1 MAFDRSVHRAD
12 RSLRRAANS
21 GFGAAMMCSV
31 AAVEFDPLAPEQRE
45 SPYAVYAE
53 ARERAPVFY
62 AERFGFWVVTRH
74 EDVLTVLK
82 DGETYSSRDALTS
95 SPVELPPEVQ
105 AVLDEGWPDM
115 PVLVDTDAPLHTRIR
130 GLVTKAFTPRRV
142 AEMEPTIE
150 RFARELI
157 DAIAAD
163 GRADIVARFAWPLPL
178 RVIGDMLGAPREDHE
193 RLHEWSVHWLRLKQ
207 PGATLEEQLTW
218 ARSTV
223 ELQRYF
229 MELLD
234 ARDREPDDDLTTALL
249 AAASEL
255 DPPLPRDAVMGVPLD
270 VVVAGHVTVTRAI
283 GNALVLL
290 LTEPG
295 RAEALRKDS
304 SLVPPAVEEILRLE
318 SPAQGLF
325 RTTTRPVT
333 LGGVELPA
341 GARLMVHYGSA
352 NRDERVF
359 TCPADYDPCRE
370 GLNKHVAFGKGVHF
384 CIGAPLARLE
394 LGIALPMLLERLPGL
409 RLGDRPLAWEPIFF
423 ARGLERLEV
432 VWDPV

>member
-1 MAFDRSVHRAD
+1 MPRAH
-12 RSLRRAANS
+12 
-21 GFGAAMMCSV
+21 GIIEGV
-31 AAVEFDPLAPEQRE
+31 AAIEFDPLAPEQRE

-74 EDVLTVLK
+74 EDVLAVLK
-82 DGETYSSRDALTS
+82 DGVTYSSRDALTS
-95 SPVELPPEVQ
+95 SPVDLPPEVQ
-105 AVLDEGWPDM
+105 AVLDEGWPGM
-115 PVLVDTDAPLHTRIR
+115 PVIIDTDAPLHTRIR

-142 AEMEPTIE
+142 AEMAPTIE
-150 RFARELI
+150 AAATELLDEI
-157 DAIAAD
+157 EAD

-178 RVIGDMLGAPREDHE
+178 AVVGDMLGVPRDDLA

-207 PGATLEEQLTW
+207 PGATLDQQLEW

-229 MELLD
+229 MALLD
-234 ARDREPDDDLTTALL
+234 ERERAPGDDLTSALL
-249 AAASEL
+249 AAAREV

-270 VVVAGHVTVTRAI
+270 LVVAGHVTVTRAI

-290 LTEPG
+290 LGEPG
-295 RAEALRKDS
+295 RAQELREDP
-304 SLVPPAVEEILRLE
+304 SLVPGAVEEILRLE

-325 RTTTRPVT
+325 RTTTREVS
-333 LGGVELPA
+333 LGGATLPA

-352 NRDERVF
+352 NRDDRVF
-359 TCPADYDPCRE
+359 GCPADYDPRRE
-370 GLNKHVAFGKGVHF
+370 GVNRHLAFGKGVHF

-394 LGIALPMLLERLPGL
+394 LGIALPLLLARLPGL
-409 RLGDRPLAWEPIFF
+409 RLVDGPLDWEPIFF
-423 ARGLERLEV
+423 ARGLERLDVE
-432 VWDPV
+432 WTPK

>member
-1 MAFDRSVHRAD
+1 
-12 RSLRRAANS
+12 
-21 GFGAAMMCSV
+21 MMSSV
-31 AAVEFDPLAPEQRE
+31 AAVQFDPLAPEQRE

-53 ARERAPVFY
+53 AREREPVFY

-95 SPVELPPEVQ
+95 SPVDLPREVQ
-105 AVLDEGWPDM
+105 AVLAEGWPEM
-115 PVLVDTDAPLHTRIR
+115 PVIIDTDAPLHTRIR

-142 AEMEPTIE
+142 AEMAPTIE
-150 RFARELI
+150 AVARELI
-157 DAIAAD
+157 DAIVEE

-178 RVIGDMLGAPREDHE
+178 TVVGDMLGVPRDDLA

-207 PGATLEEQLTW
+207 PGATLEQQLEW
-218 ARSTV
+218 AGSTV

-229 MELLD
+229 MSLLD
-234 ARDREPDDDLTTALL
+234 ARERDPRDDLTTALL
-249 AAASEL
+249 AAAREL
-255 DPPLPRDAVMGVPLD
+255 EPPLPRDAVMGVPLD
-270 VVVAGHVTVTRAI
+270 LVVAGHVTVTRAI

-290 LTEPG
+290 LGEAG
-295 RAEALRKDS
+295 RADELRSDP
-304 SLVPPAVEEILRLE
+304 SLVPAAVEEILRLE

-325 RTTTRPVT
+325 RTTTRPVS

-359 TCPADYDPCRE
+359 ACPADYDPHRE
-370 GLNKHVAFGKGVHF
+370 GLTKHVAFGKGVHF

-409 RLGDRPLAWEPIFF
+409 RLGAGPLAWEPIFF
-423 ARGLERLEV
+423 ARGLEHLDVR
-432 VWDPV
+432 WDPAEGSTVK